1 MTTAQSLAYATR
13 PFIPSLILAAAAP
26 FLAPTAF
33 AAEIEEI
40 IVTARATEESVR
52 DIPVAITAVGEER
65 MDTFGLEGFMDLEA
79 ITPQLSIGRGG
90 SGNGAAIGIRG
101 IASATSSIGI
111 ESSVGIIIDGVYMPQ
126 ARAINE
132 GLFDTSQV
140 AVLKGPQALYFG
152 KNSTAGVVSVMTNNP
167 GDEFEASVR
176 INNEFESEDLTLEGI
191 ISVPVNE
198 MLGLR
203 AAVQTSDMNKGW
215 IRNNAGADKYATFD
229 AVTGQINVWDNPAA
243 AGEWWPGEET
253 TYFRL
258 TAAGDL
264 SDRFSYNIKGSYAKF
279 AQHASSGGGEL
290 FSCPTLGGRQHISL
304 PVDPQPPGRQTTL
317 FEPRPVPDSD
327 CEVNLARGINDVPP
341 GIGAINSL
349 LNQFGDGDLGEK
361 FTSWNI
367 TGNFDY
373 AFDKV
378 DLRTIINYNDA
389 TERWVSDFDGGG
401 ITNIFA
407 GERNTFEQFAIES
420 RAVTRFDSPVN
431 LVFGAYY
438 QQTDRFFD
446 QDVIFAFLPF
456 PGCVVGTATV
466 CGPEFTGPLEDPDD
480 QFTAYNKISE
490 TDGETWSV
498 YAEVVWNMAP
508 DWELT
513 AGARYIHE
521 TKDSFFIQPY
531 VFPFVTGLFIPYD
544 PGNLLTRAAADQ
556 TFKNLIPEATLTWTA
571 TDNVTVY
578 AAYKEGFKSGGFSNS
593 AILSNLSPPLLNGAP
608 CISPGLGGTCS
619 ASPGDDLV
627 FSDFVFD
634 PEENKGG
641 EVGVKASLL
650 DNSMLASL
658 EVYYYKFRDL
668 QVDFFNDAQF
678 AFVTS
683 NAGGSETYGAE
694 VQVDWATPVEG
705 LFISGSF
712 GWLESKFTE
721 FFQFCHGGQTPAQ
734 GCGPLQPGQTETDL
748 RQNLAGNTRPGA
760 PRWSGHLAAM
770 YERGIGNGL
779 VLGIT
784 GNVQYKSK
792 THLSADIPSITYP
805 SYATLDAN
813 VRIRTQDGRWQL
825 AFIGKNLTDK
835 LAIRGAG
842 DVPSTG
848 GNTGTDEGFLG
859 DLSGGTIRPRQYELE
874 LTWRF

>member
-1 MTTAQSLAYATR
+1 MTAAQRLAYATKR
-13 PFIPSLILAAAAP
+13 LVPSLILATAP
-26 FLAPTAF
+26 VLSPI

-52 DIPVAITAVGEER
+52 EIPVAITAVGEDR

-167 GDEFEASVR
+167 GEEFEASVR

-191 ISVPVNE
+191 ISMPVNE
-198 MLGLR
+198 KLGLR
-203 AAVQTSDMNKGW
+203 AAVQTSDMDKGW
-215 IRNNAGADKYATFD
+215 IRNNAGADTYATFD

-253 TYFRL
+253 LYTRL

-264 SDRFSYNIKGSYAKF
+264 TDRFSYNIKGSYARYE
-279 AQHASSGGGEL
+279 QTASSGGGEL
-290 FSCPTLGGRQHISL
+290 FSCPTLNGAQHISV

-317 FEPRPVPDSD
+317 YQPQSVPESD
-327 CEVNLARGINDVPP
+327 CEINLARGINDVPP
-341 GIGAINSL
+341 GIAAANSL
-349 LNQFGDGDLGEK
+349 LDQFGSGDLGEK
-361 FTSWNI
+361 FTSWNL
-367 TGNFDY
+367 TGTFDY
-373 AFDKV
+373 AFESV
-378 DLRTIINYNDA
+378 DLKTIINYNDA

-407 GERNTFEQFAIES
+407 GERNTFEQLAVES

-431 LVFGAYY
+431 LVFGLYY

-446 QDVIFAFLPF
+446 QDVIFAFIPQ
-456 PGCVVGTATV
+456 PGCDAGTATV
-466 CGPEFTGPLEDPDD
+466 CGPQFTGPLEDADD
-480 QFTAYNKISE
+480 QFTAYNKLSE
-490 TDGETWSV
+490 TDGETLSAYGEVAWKL
-498 YAEVVWNMAP
+498 AEQ
-508 DWELT
+508 WELT

-521 TKDSFFIQPY
+521 TKDSFFIQPF
-531 VFPFVTGLFIPYD
+531 VNPFVTGLFIPYD
-544 PGNLLTRAAADQ
+544 PGNALTRAAADQ
-556 TFKNLIPEATLTWTA
+556 TFKNLVPEATLTWTA
-571 TDNVTVY
+571 TDNLTVY

-608 CISPGLGGTCS
+608 CISPGLGGTC
-619 ASPGDDLV
+619 AANPGDDLV

-641 EVGVKASLL
+641 EVGVKASLF
-650 DNSMLASL
+650 DNSMLAAL

-694 VQVDWATPVEG
+694 VQVDWATPIEG
-705 LFISGSF
+705 LFIGGSF

-721 FFQFCHGGQTPAQ
+721 FLQFCHGGQTPAQ

-748 RQNLAGNTRPGA
+748 RQDLAGNTRPGA
-760 PRWSGHLAAM
+760 PRWSGHLVAN
-770 YERGIGNGL
+770 YERGVGNGL

-805 SYATLDAN
+805 AYATLDAN

-835 LAIRGAG
+835 LAIRGAA

>member
-1 MTTAQSLAYATR
+1 MTIARSLAHTFKSLV
-13 PFIPSLILAAAAP
+13 PFFILAAAAP
-26 FLAPTAF
+26 APF

-52 DIPVAITAVGEER
+52 EIPVAITAVGEDR

-111 ESSVGIIIDGVYMPQ
+111 ESSVGVIIDGVYMPQ

-167 GDEFEASVR
+167 GEEFEASVR

-198 MLGLR
+198 KLGLR

-229 AVTGQINVWDNPAA
+229 AATGQVNVWDNPAA

-253 TYFRL
+253 TYARL

-264 SDRFSYNIKGSYAKF
+264 TDRFSYNIKGSYAKF

-290 FSCPTLGGRQHISL
+290 FSCPTLDGRQHISL
-304 PVDPQPPGRQTTL
+304 PVDPQPEGRQTTL

-327 CEVNLARGINDVPP
+327 CEINLARGINDVPP
-341 GIGAINSL
+341 GIGNVNSL

-361 FTSWNI
+361 FTSWNL
-367 TGNFDY
+367 TGTFDY
-373 AFDKV
+373 TLDSV
-378 DLRTIINYNDA
+378 DLKTIINYNDA

-420 RAVTRFDSPVN
+420 RAVTRFDAPVN
-431 LVFGAYY
+431 LVFGVYY

-490 TDGETWSV
+490 TDGETVSV
-498 YAEVVWNMAP
+498 YGEVAWQIAEQ
-508 DWELT
+508 WELT

-544 PGNLLTRAAADQ
+544 PGNLLTRAASDQ

-571 TDNVTVY
+571 TDNLTVY

-650 DNSMLASL
+650 DNSMLASV

-705 LFISGSF
+705 LFLSGSF

-760 PRWSGHLAAM
+760 PRWSGHLVAN

-779 VLGIT
+779 VLGVT

-805 SYATLDAN
+805 AYATLDAN

-848 GNTGTDEGFLG
+848 GNTGTAEGFLG

>member
-1 MTTAQSLAYATR
+1 MTAARSLACAGK
-13 PFIPSLILAAAAP
+13 SLILSLAL
-26 FLAPTAF
+26 FLGMPTAF
-33 AAEIEEI
+33 AAEVEEI

-52 DIPVAITAVGEER
+52 DIPVAITAVNEDR
-65 MDTFGLEGFMDLEA
+65 MDRFGLEGFMDLEA

-152 KNSTAGVVSVMTNNP
+152 KNATAGVISVMTNNP
-167 GDEFEASVR
+167 GEEFEASAR
-176 INNEFESEDLTLEGI
+176 INNEFESDDLTLEAV
-191 ISVPVNE
+191 ISIPVSE
-198 MLGLR
+198 QLGLR
-203 AAVQTSDMNKGW
+203 FAAQTSDMNKGW
-215 IRNNAGADKYATFD
+215 IENNAGADKYATFD
-229 AVTGQINVWDNPAA
+229 AATGSVNVWDNPAA
-243 AGEWWPGEET
+243 NGEWWPGEET
-253 TYFRL
+253 TYFRM

-264 SDRFSYNIKGSYAKF
+264 SDRFSYNIKGTYAKF

-290 FSCPTLGGRQHISL
+290 FSCPTLDGRQHISL

-317 FEPRPVPDSD
+317 FEARPVPDSD

-341 GIGAINSL
+341 GIGTVNSL

-378 DLRTIINYNDA
+378 DLSTNINYNDA

-420 RAVTRFDSPVN
+420 RAVTRFDSPLNVV
-431 LVFGAYY
+431 LGAYY

-446 QDVIFAFLPF
+446 QDVIFAFLPL
-456 PGCVVGTATV
+456 PGCDAGTATV
-466 CGPEFTGPLEDPDD
+466 CGPEWSGALVDPDD

-498 YAEVVWNMAP
+498 YAEFVWELAA

-531 VFPFVTGLFIPYD
+531 VFPFVTGLFIPHD
-544 PGNLLTRAAADQ
+544 PGNLLTTAAADQ
-556 TFKNLIPEATLTWTA
+556 TFKNLIPEATLTWTVN
-571 TDNVTVY
+571 DNVTAYV
-578 AAYKEGFKSGGFSNS
+578 AYKEGFKSGGFSNS
-593 AILSNLSPPLLNGAP
+593 AILSNLSPPLVNGAP
-608 CISPGLGGTCS
+608 CIQPALGGTCLG
-619 ASPGDDLV
+619 AGPGDDLV

-634 PEENKGG
+634 PEENRGG
-641 EVGVKASLL
+641 EIGIKTSLL
-650 DNSMLASL
+650 ENSMLATV
-658 EVYYYKFRDL
+658 EVYYYKFSDL

-694 VQVDWATPVEG
+694 LQVDWATPVEG
-705 LFISGSF
+705 LALSGSF

-760 PRWSGHLAAM
+760 PRWSGHLVAN
-770 YERGIGNGL
+770 YERPIGNGL
-779 VLGIT
+779 QLGLT
-784 GNVQYKSK
+784 GNMQYKSR
-792 THLSADIPSITYP
+792 THLSADIPSITYK
-805 SYATLDAN
+805 SYATVDAS
-813 VRIRTQDGRWQL
+813 IRLGTQDGRWQL
-825 AFIGKNLTDK
+825 AFIGKNLTDE
-835 LAIRGAG
+835 LAIRSAG

-848 GNTGTDEGFLG
+848 GNTGTPEGFLG
-859 DLSGGTIRPRQYELE
+859 DLSGGTIRPRQYEVE
-874 LTWRF
+874 LSWRF